1 MLPVMRNGIL
11 LPTVGKNLWTNPT
24 TLISKAN
31 ITKLEGKKAKMVK
44 TFKGKSES
52 TSKDGQ
58 HGRKQKQDGR
68 EAGQKSG
75 KKELNQRDK

>member
-1 MLPVMRNGIL
+1 
-11 LPTVGKNLWTNPT
+11 
-24 TLISKAN
+24 
-31 ITKLEGKKAKMVK
+31 MVK